1 MERVRWKGEH
11 IIREVQDELD
21 PDPELIMKE
30 AEIIKRTQQN
40 LQRKPLIKSMK
51 MDKGSKI
58 LEAGYEETSDL
69 TISEELSDLAS

>member
-30 AEIIKRTQQN
+30 AEIVKRTQQN
-40 LQRKPLIKSMK
+40 LQRKPLIKTMK
-51 MDKGSKI
+51 MDKGSKTV
-58 LEAGYEETSDL
+58 EAGIEETSDL

>member
-30 AEIIKRTQQN
+30 AEIIKRTQ
-40 LQRKPLIKSMK
+40 
-51 MDKGSKI
+51 
-58 LEAGYEETSDL
+58 
-69 TISEELSDLAS
+69 

>member
-51 MDKGSKI
+51 LDKGSKI
-58 LEAGYEETSDL
+58 VEAGYEETSDL